1 MTPAIDALQAVGI
14 PHTIH
19 PYDHDPAR
27 RSFGIEAAEK
37 LGVAPERV
45 FKTLIVAVDSAG
57 LCVGV
62 VPVAQQLNMKRL
74 AKAAGGKKAGMADT
88 RLAERTTG
96 YVMGGMSP
104 VGQKRP
110 LPTYLDSS
118 ALDYATIFVSG
129 GKRGLDIEM
138 NPAELIELINAA
150 IVDLT

>member
-1 MTPAIDALQAVGI
+1 
-14 PHTIH
+14 
-19 PYDHDPAR
+19 
-27 RSFGIEAAEK
+27 
-37 LGVAPERV
+37 
-45 FKTLIVAVDSAG
+45 
-57 LCVGV
+57 
-62 VPVAQQLNMKRL
+62 
-74 AKAAGGKKAGMADT
+74 
-88 RLAERTTG
+88 
-96 YVMGGMSP
+96 MGGMSP

>member
-1 MTPAIDALQAVGI
+1 ML
-14 PHTIH
+14 
-19 PYDHDPAR
+19 
-27 RSFGIEAAEK
+27 
-37 LGVAPERV
+37 
-45 FKTLIVAVDSAG
+45 
-57 LCVGV
+57 GV

-138 NPAELIELINAA
+138 NPAELIELINAT